1 MFVGFS
7 RGVGSEGGK
16 TGSAALV
23 SSTDGG
29 EVVRRQVLRLEP
41 GTTVYVGRDYSQ
53 SARIGVNAGR
63 CNAIRCG
70 RRLKVQGEG
79 LAINVPQGQG
89 GGGHLG

>member
-1 MFVGFS
+1 MSFS
-7 RGVGSEGGK
+7 RGVGNEGGK

-29 EVVRRQVLRLEP
+29 EVVSRQVPRLEP
-41 GTTVYVGRDYSQ
+41 GATVYVGRGYSE

-63 CNAIRCG
+63 YNAIGCG